1 MADGSL
7 IFDTRIDTDGFENGT
22 KNVTRRA
29 KATSETI
36 EKEYQKLGQ
45 KVTGIFKK
53 IGSAIAAA
61 FAVKQIISFT
71 KEAISLASD
80 LQEVQNVVD
89 TAFGSMAYKME
100 DFASTCVKTY
110 GMSKLTAKEMGST
123 FMAMAKGMG
132 QETELASDK
141 AIELTGRL
149 GDVASFYNK
158 TASEV
163 NTIGKAIYSGETE
176 PLKAIGI
183 VMTETNL
190 EAYALAK
197 GYKKLYS
204 KMSASEKL
212 LVRQNYFLEQTE
224 LAAGDFVKTQDSWAN
239 QTRILSEQWKEFMT
253 LIGNVAMEVLTPT
266 IKLLN
271 TMVGTLVEVGEQLSD
286 IFGITAFSVISDEA
300 AAAQSELEALG
311 NTTEEVRES
320 STGGTASFDKLDV
333 VSTGNSDS
341 GTDVMEEKVD
351 ALEKEAEATEETE
364 KATSKLESTIYQI
377 GEALQWVGM
386 EFETS
391 FIGSFGNISRLK
403 KIQESFSKIGISI
416 RETFTSSKLQG
427 AAGSFFKSLIER
439 AGATV
444 GAYTSIGASIINNLL
459 GGISTNLEEN
469 KERIT
474 DSLASL
480 FNIGERWNG
489 IKSDYLAAVAE
500 IATVFEG
507 DEAKGITSSILS
519 IFTLAGLDILE
530 VLGKLGTD
538 VLELLTAP
546 FVENKELIRST
557 IKNTFAELQP
567 VLESFQSMIDNAFN
581 AVRTTYDEKIAPFLT
596 TLKEGIVEIGAKWLE
611 AYNTYILPVISY
623 ASAKFKELVDG
634 SLKELQEKCAALIGK
649 VATAL
654 GALWNGLLKPF
665 ITWYI
670 DKAAP
675 IIASGLKNVVAWVST
690 AVKWISA
697 ELVAVIDVLGA
708 ILDFFVTGF
717 TKGWK
722 EAWEDLKTSMVNIF
736 TELGNKMKNIING
749 ILGSVESM
757 ANGVIKGINKMIDA
771 LNGLSFDI
779 PDWVP
784 SIGGQTFGLDISKVK
799 EVSIPRLATGTV
811 VPANFGEFAAILGD
825 NKRETEV
832 VSPLSTIKKAVKEA
846 QKESGDGGEII
857 IVLQLDGEEIFR
869 EVVRRNRIYKKSNGG
884 KSALA

>member
-7 IFDTRIDTDGFENGT
+7 IFDTRIDTDGFEKGT
-22 KNVTRRA
+22 KNVTRQA

-45 KVTGIFKK
+45 KVIGVFKK
-53 IGSAIAAA
+53 IGSAITAA

-80 LQEVQNVVD
+80 LREVQNVVD

-197 GYKKLYS
+197 GYQKLYS

-253 LIGNVAMEVLTPT
+253 LIGNVAIEVLTPT

-286 IFGITAFSVISDEA
+286 IFGITTSSNISEEA
-300 AAAQSELEALG
+300 AAAKSELENLG
-311 NTTEEVRES
+311 ETAEEVQENQS
-320 STGGTASFDKLDV
+320 GGIASFDKLEV
-333 VSTGNSDS
+333 VSAGDTVS
-341 GTDVMEEKVD
+341 EEIETEKKVD

-364 KATSKLESTIYQI
+364 KTTSKLERAIYQI

-386 EFETS
+386 VFETS
-391 FIGSFGNISRLK
+391 FIGSFGNTSRLK
-403 KIQESFSKIGISI
+403 KIQESFNGIGISR
-416 RETFTSSKLQG
+416 REIFTSSKLQG

-459 GGISTNLEEN
+459 GGINTNLEEN

-480 FNIGERWNG
+480 FYIGERWNG

-519 IFTLAGLDILE
+519 IFTSAGLDILE

-546 FVENKELIRST
+546 FVENKELIRTT
-557 IKNTFAELQP
+557 IQNTFAELQP

-581 AVRTTYDEKIAPFLT
+581 AVRTTYDEKIAPFLA
-596 TLKEGIVEIGAKWLE
+596 TLKEGIVEIGTKWLE

-623 ASAKFKELVDG
+623 ASEQFKELVDG
-634 SLKELQEKCAALIGK
+634 PLKELQEKCAALIGK

-697 ELVAVIDVLGA
+697 ELGAVIDVLGA

-722 EAWEDLKTSMVNIF
+722 EAWEDLKTSMINIF
-736 TELGNKMKNIING
+736 TELGDKMKSIING

-846 QKESGDGGEII
+846 QKESGDDGEII